1 MTRYI
6 ASLDNIFCNTKE
18 ETKATHLSSTEKI
31 WFIVSM
37 IPKGNVCTYGKV
49 ADFAGLPKQARFV
62 SRALKIAPKT
72 MALPWHRVIN
82 SQGKISFKPDTN
94 QFREQ
99 IERLRVEGVKINEGK
114 MKLTKFEWQ
123 PDMATLMLQLPF

>member
-1 MTRYI
+1 MTKYL
-6 ASLDNIFCNTKE
+6 ASLDNICCHTEE

-31 WFIVSM
+31 WFVVAM

-49 ADFAGLPKQARFV
+49 ADLAGLPRQARFV

-82 SQGKISFKPDTN
+82 SQGKISFKPNTN
-94 QFREQ
+94 NFREQ
-99 IERLRVEGVKINEGK
+99 IERLRVEGVEINEGK
-114 MKLTKFEWQ
+114 MKLAKFE
-123 PDMATLMLQLPF
+123 